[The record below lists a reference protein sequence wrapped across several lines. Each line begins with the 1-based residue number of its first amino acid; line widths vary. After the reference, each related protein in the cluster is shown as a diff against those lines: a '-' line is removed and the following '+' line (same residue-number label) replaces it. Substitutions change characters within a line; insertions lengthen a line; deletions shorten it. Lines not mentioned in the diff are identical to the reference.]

1 MPSPAAIPI
10 PGRAR
15 LRLRAVGRETA
26 LVTVASACGML
37 VFGITITAVEEA
49 GAIGVRST
57 LLLLLDLGAGLVAI
71 ALLPIRRHAPVGVAV
86 TIAALGGISS
96 SGVVAALIAV
106 ASVSARRR
114 PREIAAVAGTLLVVT
129 LVWEGAGSGPAPIRP
144 EEWPLTAGALVVV
157 VALPV
162 VVGLYVGGRRELL
175 ASLRERAR
183 LADEEQALR
192 AAQAAD
198 HERTR
203 IAREMHDVLA
213 HRLSLVALHAG
224 ALEYRDDLDPA
235 EVRRT
240 AGVVRDNARA
250 ALTELREVLGVLRD
264 ASGSPA
270 AAPPQPTVADLPAL
284 VEEARALGVAV
295 RVDLTDRTRD
305 DLPRLAVTTSRHA
318 YRIVQECLTN
328 ARRHAPGAPVDVVIA
343 GRAGGELRIRVANPL
358 APPGP
363 GTHGGDHDGQATP
376 AGHGLAGIAERARA
390 LDGTLDVSRRDGV
403 HAVEAVLPWTA

>member
-1 MPSPAAIPI
+1 M
-10 PGRAR
+10 
-15 LRLRAVGRETA
+15 LL
-26 LVTVASACGML
+26 ASAGGML
-37 VFGITITAVEEA
+37 VFGIVIVAVEES
-49 GAIGVRST
+49 GATGMLPT

-71 ALLPIRRHAPVGVAV
+71 ALLPVRRQAPVGVAV

-96 SGVVAALIAV
+96 AGVVAALIAV

-129 LVWEGAGSGPAPIRP
+129 LVGEGAGATPVPIRP
-144 EEWPLTAGALVVV
+144 EEWPLIAGTLLLV

-224 ALEYRDDLDPA
+224 ALEYRDDLDPG

-264 ASGSPA
+264 PSGAPA
-270 AAPPQPTVADLPAL
+270 AAPPQPTLGDLPAL

-295 RVDLTDRTRD
+295 RVEIPDRTRD

-343 GRAGGELRIRVANPL
+343 GRAGGELRIRVANPRVPS
-358 APPGP
+358 APEPSGRDDSD
-363 GTHGGDHDGQATP
+363 GDRDRAALP
-376 AGHGLAGIAERARA
+376 GHGLAGIAERARA
-390 LDGTLDVSRRDGV
+390 VDGTLDVARRDGL